1 MLVYTKDKSSIEI
14 MEELRQKCYYPE
26 QFETLQ
32 EYMLWF
38 SKSLWKFNSIGIQI
52 PIGTLKVKCDSFVEQ
67 LVSYGK
73 IKREG
78 F

>member
-1 MLVYTKDKSSIEI
+1 

-26 QFETLQ
+26 QFESLDS
-32 EYMLWF
+32 YLIWF
-38 SKSLWKFNSIGIQI
+38 SNSLWKFNSIGIQI
-52 PIGTLKVKCDSFVEQ
+52 PNGSLELKCDSFVEQ
-67 LVSYGK
+67 LVVYGK